1 MKWYEMQGKDKDVV
15 ISSRVRLA
23 RNIDGYPFPSRLDEK
38 SAQEV
43 ISKVRAAFGDAYTYT
58 DLTALTPLEIRG
70 YVERQEISQDLA
82 NAKGPHGLLTSDK
95 SGVSVMVCEEDHMRL
110 QCVMSGL
117 ALKEAYELVAE
128 ADDVADSAL
137 DIAFDEKLGYLTH
150 CPTNLGTGM
159 RASVM
164 MFLPAMT
171 MSRQIQSL
179 SAQLQKLG
187 LTVRG
192 MYGEGSSA
200 EGCIYQISNQIT
212 LGITEEETLDKLSK
226 IIDQIVVSERQLRES
241 VGKNDELCDRIARAE
256 GIFRYAKMISSSE
269 FMKLYA
275 DLRLGISTD
284 ITQGI
289 SFEKLDSLLVRVMP
303 ANLMLESEQLSAD
316 EKQRDKLRAEKIRS
330 IIG

>member
-1 MKWYEMQGKDKDVV
+1 MKWYEMQGKNKDVV

-23 RNIDGYPFPSRLDEK
+23 RNIEGYPFPTRLDEK
-38 SAQEV
+38 GAQEI
-43 ISKVRAAFGDAYTYT
+43 ISKVREAFGNEYTYT
-58 DLTALTPLEIRG
+58 DLTALSPLEIKG
-70 YVERQEISQDLA
+70 YIERQEISTDMA
-82 NAKGPHGLLTSDK
+82 KAKGPHGLLTSDK
-95 SGVSVMVCEEDHMRL
+95 NGVSIMVCEEDHMRL

-117 ALKEAYELVAE
+117 ALREAYELVAE
-128 ADDVADSAL
+128 ADDKADSAL

-164 MFLPAMT
+164 VFLPGMT

-179 SAQLQKLG
+179 SSQLQKLG

-192 MYGEGSSA
+192 MYGEGSA
-200 EGCIYQISNQIT
+200 ADGCIYQISNQVT
-212 LGITEEETLDKLSK
+212 LGITEEETLDKLSN

-241 VGKNDELCDRIARAE
+241 IIKSDELCDRIARAE
-256 GIFRYAKMISSSE
+256 GVFRYAKMISSSE

-275 DLRLGISTD
+275 DLRLGVSTD
-284 ITQGI
+284 IIRGI
-289 SFEKLDSLLVRVMP
+289 SYEKLDSLLVNVMP
-303 ANLMLESEQLSAD
+303 ANLMLDSEQLSAD
-316 EKQRDKLRAEKIRS
+316 EKQRDKLRAEKIRT

>member
-95 SGVSVMVCEEDHMRL
+95 SGISVMVCEEDHMRL

-256 GIFRYAKMISSSE
+256 GVFRYAKMISSSE

>member
-256 GIFRYAKMISSSE
+256 GVFRYAKMISSSE

-289 SFEKLDSLLVRVMP
+289 SFEKLDSLLVRIMP